1 MRVLGIDPAA
11 AGATGYGVVE
21 TGGRGFRVLG
31 FGAVE
36 HARAAAPAAR
46 LRAVHARV
54 AELMEEF
61 APDAVAVEAVFTA
74 LNMKT
79 AIRLAEVRGVVL
91 LAAAQHDLPVHSYA
105 PREVKASVAGH
116 GNADKFQVQQ
126 MVRAALGLRQVADPK
141 SFGTDAA
148 DALAVAL
155 CHIHCAQAR
164 ERFTRATGVEP
175 PAPAKPG
182 PERNGT
188 RARRRIGSRSRVSRI
203 QVHR

>member
-11 AGATGYGVVE
+11 AGPTGYGVVE
-21 TGGRGFRVLG
+21 TSGRGFRVLG
-31 FGAVE
+31 FGALE
-36 HARAAAPAAR
+36 HARAASPAAR
-46 LRAVHARV
+46 LCAVHARM

-61 APDAVAVEAVFTA
+61 APDAVAVEAVFAA

-126 MVRAALGLRQVADPK
+126 MVRAALGLRQVADPG
-141 SFGTDAA
+141 SFGADAA

-155 CHIHCAQAR
+155 CHIHCAQTR
-164 ERFTRATGVEP
+164 ERFRRATGTEP
-175 PAPAKPG
+175 
-182 PERNGT
+182 PERNGA
-188 RARRRIGSRSRVSRI
+188 RARRRADSRSRPPRI
-203 QVHR
+203 QVHA